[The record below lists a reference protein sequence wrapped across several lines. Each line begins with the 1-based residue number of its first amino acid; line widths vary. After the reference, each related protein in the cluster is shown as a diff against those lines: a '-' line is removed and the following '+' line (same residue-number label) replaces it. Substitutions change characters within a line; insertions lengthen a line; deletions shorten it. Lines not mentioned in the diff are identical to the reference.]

1 MAIGLPT
8 LCLLGVFDLLALLL
22 ALLTLSFLLSCLCTL
37 VDPGGDPPGLVPLGE
52 GGLTASLE
60 QEQA

>member
-22 ALLTLSFLLSCLCTL
+22 LSPPLPLTLQILLIGLLPLLLPLSLPLRTPRPYRSCR
-37 VDPGGDPPGLVPLGE
+37 
-52 GGLTASLE
+52 
-60 QEQA
+60 